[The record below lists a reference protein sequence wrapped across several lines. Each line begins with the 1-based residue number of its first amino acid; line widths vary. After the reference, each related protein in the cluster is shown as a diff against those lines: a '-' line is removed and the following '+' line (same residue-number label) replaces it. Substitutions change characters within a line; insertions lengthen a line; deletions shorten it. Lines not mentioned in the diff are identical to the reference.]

1 MKNVIGYAHKCK
13 IEVKCFPLFGSER
26 LWALDPF
33 RLPRSINTKFQRRV
47 SMNRN
52 RISGVSFVCICFAL
66 LTQPAWGQSRLQSRT
81 LPGHFNNGAVKPTP
95 NAIEDNPDV
104 GQAALTTFGG
114 TFVFKITIT
123 VKSTNLGTDT
133 IGCAAG
139 LSLADVNPTT
149 FVVTGDWEE
158 GATVAAIRSGS
169 TATCTVTIPYS
180 WSLANGGTDLVYP
193 DYGIEVP
200 ASTSNPPLP
209 SRLNSH
215 SLSSMHVPANG
226 STTTITVTATI

>member
-1 MKNVIGYAHKCK
+1 MWGSDRVAFPAQANYK
-13 IEVKCFPLFGSER
+13 ISKES
-26 LWALDPF
+26 
-33 RLPRSINTKFQRRV
+33 

-52 RISGVSFVCICFAL
+52 QISGVIFVCICVAL
-66 LTQPAWGQSRLQSRT
+66 LVPSAWGQLRT
-81 LPGHFNNGAVKPTP
+81 QNRALPGHFNNGTVKPTP

-180 WSLANGGTDLVYP
+180 WSLANGATDLVYP

-226 STTTITVTATI
+226 ATTTITVTATI